1 MLGWGGGGEKRII
14 HGLFSS
20 CLDCF
25 CSYSVT
31 SFVLL
36 VSLAKTFPDRKQLNI
51 LMSDFDLEPS
61 LKHLRLSDYKV
72 MAFCGNESV
81 FYDEVN

>member
-1 MLGWGGGGEKRII
+1 
-14 HGLFSS
+14 
-20 CLDCF
+20 
-25 CSYSVT
+25 
-31 SFVLL
+31 
-36 VSLAKTFPDRKQLNI
+36 
-51 LMSDFDLEPS
+51 MSDFDLEPS